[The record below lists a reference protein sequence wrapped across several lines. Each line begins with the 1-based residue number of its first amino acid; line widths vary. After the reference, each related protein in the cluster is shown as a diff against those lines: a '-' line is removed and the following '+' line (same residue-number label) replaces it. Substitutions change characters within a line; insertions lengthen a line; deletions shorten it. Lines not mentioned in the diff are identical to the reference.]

1 MSWGTLTRYKNT
13 GFEELLAQAVVL
25 TAFIP
30 MLMDTGGNCGAQ
42 SSTMVIRGLALGQ
55 IAPRDIGRVLWK
67 ELCVSIICGV
77 MLGVVNFARILC
89 FEQVGA
95 AVALAVSLSLVV
107 TVICSKCV
115 GGLLPILAK
124 MVHLDPAVMASP
136 LITTIADAISLLVY
150 FQIAVALLHI

>member
-1 MSWGTLTRYKNT
+1 MLSATITGRIIT

-67 ELCVSIICGV
+67 ELRVSIICGV

-136 LITTIADAISLLVY
+136 LITTLVDTVSLLV
-150 FQIAVALLHI
+150 FFSFSKMILGI